1 LSKKPIILLL
11 AVLITAI
18 QATILA
24 GFAVLSVIYILAG
37 GVLSL
42 VSALFLT
49 GMLLAASAFM
59 INVAIGMFRLK
70 RWAYTPS
77 FVLQLLIVSIGVASF
92 SGEFGV
98 VAIGVA
104 LSVPAA
110 IVFFA
115 MFSKNVR
122 ELFRGQ

>member
-1 LSKKPIILLL
+1 M
-11 AVLITAI
+11 
-18 QATILA
+18 
-24 GFAVLSVIYILAG
+24 IYILAG

-49 GMLLAASAFM
+49 GMLLAASGFM

-98 VAIGVA
+98 VAIGIA

-122 ELFRGQ
+122 ELFRDE

>member
-1 LSKKPIILLL
+1 M
-11 AVLITAI
+11 
-18 QATILA
+18 
-24 GFAVLSVIYILAG
+24 IYILAG

-98 VAIGVA
+98 VAIGIA
-104 LSVPAA
+104 LLVPAT

-122 ELFRGQ
+122 ELFRDK

>member
-1 LSKKPIILLL
+1 M
-11 AVLITAI
+11 
-18 QATILA
+18 
-24 GFAVLSVIYILAG
+24 IYILAG

-98 VAIGVA
+98 VAIGIA
-104 LSVPAA
+104 LLVPAA

-122 ELFRGQ
+122 ELFRDK

>member
-49 GMLLAASAFM
+49 GMLLAASGFM

-98 VAIGVA
+98 VAIGIA

-122 ELFRGQ
+122 ELFRDE